1 MMKLVAWTS
10 PLLLGMLLS
19 GVQLEPAWSQTPAF
33 PTRPVE
39 MTVPFGVGNAADVT
53 ARYLAEGMAKSLG
66 VAVPVVNRP
75 GAGGAVAFTH
85 VMQQPP
91 DGHSVGYITTTIST
105 SYYSGT
111 ISFDYKAFAPVARVT
126 VETPVLVVR
135 ADAPWRT
142 VKEMVDD
149 ARSNAGKFRIG
160 NSGTGTH
167 THLSAS
173 ALFLGAGANVIDV
186 PFGGGEATLNLLG
199 GRLEGVVQ
207 LPPAFSSHVKSGALR
222 PLAALGSRRDSI
234 FPDTP
239 TATEAGFAVALD
251 LWRGIVVPKGTPPG
265 AIKKLEEAIRLTV
278 ESPEFRDAGVRI
290 GFLPAFLPA
299 NEFGR
304 VLAEDDAKLASVMD
318 ELGLKKR

>member
-1 MMKLVAWTS
+1 MKRFTQASV
-10 PLLLGMLLS
+10 LLLGMLLI
-19 GVQLEPAWSQTPAF
+19 GLQLGDPAWSQTQAF
-33 PTRPVE
+33 PTRSIE

-53 ARYLAEGMAKSLG
+53 ARYLADGMAKRLG

-85 VMQQPP
+85 VTQQPA
-91 DGHSVGYITTTIST
+91 DGYSVGYITTTIST
-105 SYYSGT
+105 SYYSGN

-149 ARSNAGKFRIG
+149 AKSNPGKFRIG

-167 THLSAS
+167 THLTAS
-173 ALFLGAGANVIDV
+173 ALFLGAGAKVIDV
-186 PFGGGEATLNLLG
+186 PFGGGEATTNLLA
-199 GRLEGVVQ
+199 GRVEGIVQ
-207 LPPAFSSHVKSGALR
+207 LPPAFSSHVRSGALR
-222 PLAALGSRRDSI
+222 ALAALGSRRDSI

-239 TATEAGFAVALD
+239 TATEEGFAVALD
-251 LWRGIVVPKGTPPG
+251 LWRGIVVPRGTPPS
-265 AIKKLEEAIRLTV
+265 AVKKLEEALRSTV
-278 ESPEFRDAGVRI
+278 ESPEFQDAGVKV

-304 VLAEDDAKLASVMD
+304 LLADDDAKLASVMD